1 MANAPDPNVAM
12 TAPNSLEP
20 SGIASPDK
28 PLFSEGRELDVLG
41 DALDTP
47 DLFSLAMTAPLE
59 LRGKPVIY

>member
-1 MANAPDPNVAM
+1 M

-28 PLFSEGRELDVLG
+28 PLFSAGRELDVLG

-47 DLFSLAMTAPLE
+47 DLFSLAMTASLE